1 MNGKTNALLSVSPS
15 RHPVCQTS
23 NLMLLVWALTYGV
36 AVGFYTHS
44 PLKDCDMAVN
54 KSNSFEDDGDAS
66 FKPAGKVP
74 DGLIEKSCEAILR
87 VIGYNQDI
95 EGLDADQKEKLIASN
110 VALKDLDDF
119 HTGIMR
125 MAERIG
131 ASSGIENVREIKV
144 TPDQSAKTAAM
155 MVKLIAKS
163 PDHTAMVLMVLSLG
177 MIALHTHCD
186 NLK

>member
-1 MNGKTNALLSVSPS
+1 
-15 RHPVCQTS
+15 
-23 NLMLLVWALTYGV
+23 
-36 AVGFYTHS
+36 
-44 PLKDCDMAVN
+44 MAVN
-54 KSNSFEDDGDAS
+54 KTNSFEDDDAEPDAS

-74 DGLIEKSCEAILR
+74 EGLIEKSCEAILR

-95 EGLDADQKEKLIASN
+95 EELDAGRKEKLIASN
-110 VALKDLDDF
+110 VALQDIDNF

-163 PDHTAMVLMVLSLG
+163 PEHTAMVLMVLSLG

-186 NLK
+186 KLD